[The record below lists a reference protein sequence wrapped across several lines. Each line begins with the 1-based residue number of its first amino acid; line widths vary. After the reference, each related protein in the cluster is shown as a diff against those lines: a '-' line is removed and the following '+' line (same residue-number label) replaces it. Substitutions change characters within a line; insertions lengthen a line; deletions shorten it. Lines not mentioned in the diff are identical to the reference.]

1 MRYLKSNYKRKVY
14 SYLGLPQRAG
24 KIPNKQPKFI
34 PKETRKRINKNL
46 KQREVYYEPPKKDTY
61 SGKASAMNTIG
72 DVKALIR

>member
-1 MRYLKSNYKRKVY
+1 MTNRRLQHWVV
-14 SYLGLPQRAG
+14 G
-24 KIPNKQPKFI
+24 K
-34 PKETRKRINKNL
+34 